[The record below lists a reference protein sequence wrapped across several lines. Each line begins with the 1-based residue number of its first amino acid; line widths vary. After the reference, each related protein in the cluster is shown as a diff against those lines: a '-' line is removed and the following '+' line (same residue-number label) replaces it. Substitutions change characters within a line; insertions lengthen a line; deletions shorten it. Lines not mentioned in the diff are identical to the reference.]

1 MSSDPQSVESHEAR
15 EKILATATRLFSE
28 QGYEN
33 TSLSQVA
40 RDAGV
45 SKALIFW
52 HFDCKEKLYRSAMRK
67 TLEPYFIDKEDLEGL
82 QESEQIARLIDQFY
96 DFVDDNVYSVRFFL
110 SLTLLSER
118 QPDEMLSRV
127 NELYSVFRSS
137 FASIIESGQAR
148 GVFRAEID
156 AARDAALIMASL
168 AGILVQRFMSDGFAP
183 AAKDLI
189 EHLKTTLFQRL
200 VIPAAG
206 SPLAGRP

>member
-1 MSSDPQSVESHEAR
+1 MSAQQSVESLDTR

-52 HFDCKEKLYRSAMRK
+52 HFDCKEKLYRSAMHK

-82 QESEQIARLIDQFY
+82 QEGEQIARLIDQFY

-110 SLTLLSER
+110 SLTLQSER
-118 QPDEMLSRV
+118 PPDEMLGRV
-127 NELYSVFRSS
+127 NELYSVFRNS
-137 FASIIESGQAR
+137 FASSIESGQTR

-168 AGILVQRFMSDGFAP
+168 AGILVQRFMSDGAAP
-183 AAKDLI
+183 DAKDLI
-189 EHLKTTLFQRL
+189 EHLKRTLFQRL
-200 VIPAAG
+200 VAPVVG